1 HGFCSYPRH
10 PRNPR
15 SNLLEFG
22 NLEFGISSIL
32 YSQNFYQTF
41 TPPCQLPPRVRPVC
55 WHEKSTPFRFLAVIL
70 TLTMMAGYVVYS
82 RQPPRVTAPDSK
94 FAIMPAPASL
104 SLRSESRTNS
114 LTIEEV
120 YATSSKSGT
129 PLVKVPGFTQPAPVQ
144 QGLPSGLKIDAS
156 F

>member
-1 HGFCSYPRH
+1 LPR
-10 PRNPR
+10 
-15 SNLLEFG
+15 LA
-22 NLEFGISSIL
+22 
-32 YSQNFYQTF
+32 NFLRALGQ
-41 TPPCQLPPRVRPVC
+41 CVGMK
-55 WHEKSTPFRFLAVIL
+55 KSTPFRFLAVIL

-82 RQPPRVTAPDSK
+82 RQQPRVTAPDSK

-156 F
+156 FIAQPPAASLPSSGLTNRSALPVTNRIADLKPAT